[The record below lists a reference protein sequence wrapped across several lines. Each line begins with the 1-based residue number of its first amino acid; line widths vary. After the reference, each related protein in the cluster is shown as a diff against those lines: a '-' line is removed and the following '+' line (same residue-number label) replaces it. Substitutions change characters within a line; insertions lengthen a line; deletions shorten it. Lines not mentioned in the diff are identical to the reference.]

1 MDPDGTNCLI
11 ALTAASAGGG
21 GVIIKIIIL
30 VALIMLNAFFAM
42 SEMAVISLNDN
53 KLRKMVDEGD
63 KKAKRVAKLT
73 EDSSRFLATIQIG
86 VTLSGF
92 LASAVAAD
100 SFAELIV
107 NAFAGVAISPA
118 LVRSVSL
125 VVITILLS
133 YFTLVFGELAPKRL
147 AMHYPEKIAFKVSGI
162 LLFLSKGMKPFVAL
176 LAASTNLVVRALGI
190 DPHEEPEE
198 VTEEEIRMMV
208 DVGKQKGVIEESQ
221 KDMINN
227 IFEFDDRTVGE
238 VMTHRTEVVSVEID
252 DTIEDIM
259 DIALNEGYSRIPVYE
274 ETIDNIIGIVYVKD
288 LLKFVNQPAPEGFSI
303 KEYLRPALYVPASNR
318 CKELFVEF
326 KSQKIHMA
334 VAVDEYGGTA
344 GIVTMEDLLE
354 AIVGNIQDEYDEE
367 EEEISQ
373 IDDNNFTI
381 EGSTSLEEIHQLFEF
396 ELPDEEP
403 DYDTLGGMIMDI
415 LGRIPGED
423 EHPTVT
429 VGNVEF
435 TVEKVEDRRIMSVKA
450 RKFEIEEPE
459 EDGEKEKDKKEK
471 SSRKNSD

>member
-11 ALTAASAGGG
+11 ALTASAGGN
-21 GVIIKIIIL
+21 GVIVKIIVLI
-30 VALIMLNAFFAM
+30 ALIMLNAFFAM

-53 KLRKMVDEGD
+53 KLKKMVDEGD

-100 SFAELIV
+100 SFAEMIV
-107 NAFAGVAISPA
+107 NAFAGVAVSPA

-125 VVITILLS
+125 IVITILLS

-147 AMHYPEKIAFKVSGI
+147 AMHHPEKIAFGVSGI
-162 LLFLSKGMKPFVAL
+162 LLFLSKVMKPFVAF

-208 DVGKQKGVIEESQ
+208 DVGNEKGVIEESQ

-227 IFEFDDRTVGE
+227 IFEFDDRTVEE

-381 EGSTSLEEIHQLFEF
+381 EGSTSLEEVHQLFEF
-396 ELPDEEP
+396 ALPDEEAY
-403 DYDTLGGMIMDI
+403 YDTLG
-415 LGRIPGED
+415 
-423 EHPTVT
+423 
-429 VGNVEF
+429 
-435 TVEKVEDRRIMSVKA
+435 
-450 RKFEIEEPE
+450 
-459 EDGEKEKDKKEK
+459 
-471 SSRKNSD
+471 